1 MTRRAFPMP
10 RRRPSGSWLAAL
22 GLILAASAAP
32 QAAAAQEIPLEAPLP
47 ADEAVRVGQL
57 DNGLRYYVR
66 ANGRPAARA
75 ELRLVVD
82 AGSILE
88 DDGQRGLAHLL
99 EHMAFNGTDNFEKQE
114 LVDYLESIGMAFGPS
129 VNAYTSFDET
139 VYMLQVPTDSA
150 EVMATA
156 FQILE
161 DWAHGLTLD
170 PVEVDQERDV
180 VIEEWRLGRGAAARI
195 SDQQLPV
202 MFEGSRYA
210 QRLPIGDPDVLRTFP
225 QEEIERFY
233 ADWYRP
239 ELMAVIAVG
248 DFDVDEVEATIR
260 AHFAGIAPRSD
271 GPDRVTYEVPL
282 REGMRFAIASDAE
295 ATTSRVALLTLQDAP
310 SVTTIGDYRARLV
323 ERLANS
329 MLNSRFSEL
338 AQTADPP
345 FAFAGT
351 GRGQFVRP
359 TSAYQLVAVVPEDG
373 HERGLAA
380 LLTEAE
386 RAARHGFTSSELDR
400 ARLDLLRGYERTYT
414 DRENQPSARFASEYV
429 QHFLTDEPMPG
440 IEFEYFVS
448 QALAPTITLDE
459 VNAVARA
466 NLDVDNRIVI
476 ADAIEKPSL
485 AVPSEASFQEVFAS
499 VAALDIEPW
508 VDSALDQ
515 PLVAEL
521 PRPGAIVGEGRIEAV
536 DVTTW
541 ELSNGVTVWLK
552 PTDFKDDEILLRA
565 TSPGGWSRSSL
576 EDHLSATMASTLVQQ
591 GGVGEFSQIDLQKA
605 LAGKAVGLAPSIG
618 QLTEGFSGQASPADV
633 ETLFQLLWLYT
644 TAPREDSVAFQ
655 AFKSQMSAILANR
668 NASPL
673 AAFSDTV
680 SAVLSQSHPRAQPLT
695 TASIEQIDLG
705 RAVDFYED
713 RFASAADFDFVLV
726 GAFELDDMRPLVEQ
740 YLAALPAPD
749 REDGWVDLDIDP
761 PTGVVEKQV
770 RAGIEPQSQTLLVFN
785 GAFEYTPP
793 NRARIRVLATILQTR
808 LRERLRE
815 SLGGTYSVSASAGY
829 ERLPDPR
836 FTMQV
841 VFGSDPERAEEL
853 KQAVFEEI
861 ERLKAEGPTP
871 EDVASA
877 LEAERRGLE
886 TSLESNGWW
895 ASNLT
900 SALSSEADPGYLVD
914 PSRYEG
920 IDVATVQDDAARYL
934 PADQFVS
941 VVLLPAG
948 VG

>member
-1 MTRRAFPMP
+1 M
-10 RRRPSGSWLAAL
+10 
-22 GLILAASAAP
+22 
-32 QAAAAQEIPLEAPLP
+32 
-47 ADEAVRVGQL
+47 DEAVRVGEL
-57 DNGLRYYVR
+57 DNGLRYYIR

-88 DDGQRGLAHLL
+88 EDGQRGLAHLL
-99 EHMAFNGTDNFEKQE
+99 EHMAFNGTENFEKQE

-170 PVEVDQERDV
+170 PAEVDQERDV
-180 VIEEWRLGRGAAARI
+180 VVEEWRLGRGAAARI

-202 MFEGSRYA
+202 MFEGSRYS
-210 QRLPIGDPDVLRTFP
+210 QRLPIGDPEVLRSFP

-233 ADWYRP
+233 EDWYRP
-239 ELMAVIAVG
+239 DLMAVVAVG
-248 DFDVDEVEATIR
+248 DFDVDEVESLVQS
-260 AHFAGIAPRSD
+260 HFSGIAASTD
-271 GPDRVTYEVPL
+271 GPERVTYDVPE
-282 REGMRFAIASDAE
+282 REGTRFAIASDAE
-295 ATTSRVALLTLQDAP
+295 ATTSRVALLTLQDAG
-310 SVTTIGDYRARLV
+310 SVSTIGDYRDRLV
-323 ERLANS
+323 ERMAGA
-329 MLNSRFSEL
+329 MLNSRFAEL

-351 GRGQFVRP
+351 GRGRFVRP
-359 TSAYQLVAVVPEDG
+359 TSAFQLVAVVPEDG
-373 HERGLAA
+373 HETGMTA

-386 RAARHGFTSSELDR
+386 RAARHGFTETELER

-414 DRENQPSARFASEYV
+414 DRENQPSARFAGEYV
-429 QHFLTDEPMPG
+429 QHFLVGEPAPG
-440 IEFEYFVS
+440 IEFEYFVA

-466 NLDVDNRIVI
+466 NLAGDSRVVLVDAV
-476 ADAIEKPSL
+476 EKPSL
-485 AVPSEASFQEVFAS
+485 ALPSEPELREVFAS
-499 VAALDIEPW
+499 VAAAEIEPW
-508 VDSALDQ
+508 VDTALDQ

-521 PRPGAIVGEGRIEAV
+521 PEPGRIVSEGRIEEV

-565 TSPGGWSRSSL
+565 SSPGGWSRSSL
-576 EDHLSATMASTLVQQ
+576 DDHLSATMASTLVQQ
-591 GGVGEFSQIDLQKA
+591 GGVGDFSQIDLQKA
-605 LAGKAVGLAPSIG
+605 LAGKAVGLAPTIS
-618 QLTEGFSGQASPADV
+618 QLSEGFSGQASPSDV

-644 TAPREDSVAFQ
+644 TAPREDPVAFQ
-655 AFKSQMSAILANR
+655 AFQSQMQAVLANR
-668 NASPL
+668 SASPL

-680 SAVLSQSHPRAQPLT
+680 SSVLSQGHPRARPIT
-695 TASIEQIDLG
+695 TESIAEIDLA
-705 RAVDFYED
+705 RAVDFYEE
-713 RFASAADFDFVLV
+713 RFASADDFDFVLV
-726 GAFELDDMRPLVEQ
+726 GAFEVDDMRPLVEQ
-740 YLAALPAPD
+740 YLAALPATD

-761 PTGVVEKQV
+761 PTGIIEKQV

-785 GAFEYTPP
+785 GAFDYTPA
-793 NRARIRVLATILQTR
+793 NRARMRVLSTVLQTR

-815 SLGGTYSVSASAGY
+815 SLGGTYSVSANAGY
-829 ERLPDPR
+829 ERIPEPR

-853 KQAVFEEI
+853 RQAVFEEI
-861 ERLKAEGPTP
+861 ASLKEEGPTP
-871 EDVASA
+871 EDVQSA

-886 TSLESNGWW
+886 TSLESNNWW
-895 ASNLT
+895 ATNLV
-900 SALSSEADPGYLVD
+900 SALSSETSPGYLVD
-914 PSRYEG
+914 PARYEG
-920 IDVATVQDDAARYL
+920 IDVETVRDDARRYL
-934 PADQFVS
+934 PDDQFVS